1 MLYRARVG
9 EIGTAITGLLNF
21 RDVGGL
27 PTSNGAR
34 TRFKTL
40 YRSHSPSGLG
50 PEGMAEIRALGLGAV
65 LDLRDE
71 FETVQWPY
79 DLGAPSIRRYFVPV
93 LGNRPVPPDQA
104 DLYLHMVEECGSEF
118 TRAVRAMADAQSLPL
133 LVHCAVGKDR
143 TGVTVALA
151 LSAVGVTDEA
161 IVTDFLRSNPGLNIP
176 DPGPDDSED
185 DGDGG
190 GTRDR
195 FLMHHHVRAAL
206 IESALAR
213 ARLLGGDV
221 SGYLAMHGMTDAELD
236 ALRTNLTEPLDD

>member
-1 MLYRARVG
+1 MG

-27 PTSNGAR
+27 PTSDGAQ
-34 TRFKTL
+34 TRFRTL

-50 PEGMAEIRALGLGAV
+50 AEGMAQIRALGLSAV

-79 DLGAPSIRRYFVPV
+79 DLGAAEIRRYNVPV
-93 LGNRPVPPDQA
+93 LGNRPVPPDQG
-104 DLYLHMVEECGSEF
+104 DLYLYMVEECGSDF

-143 TGVTVALA
+143 TGVTIALA

-161 IVTDFLRSNPGLNIP
+161 IVADFMRSNPGLNIP
-176 DPGPDDSED
+176 DPEPEDDEG
-185 DGDGG
+185 DGDGA

-195 FLMHHHVRAAL
+195 YLMHHYVRAAL
-206 IESALAR
+206 IESSLAR
-213 ARLLGGDV
+213 ARQLGGDV
-221 SGYLAMHGMTDAELD
+221 PGYLAMHGMTDAELD
-236 ALRTNLTEPLDD
+236 ALRTNLTEPSR